1 MASRSGRIPRL
12 WAYLVRPSR
21 RARTAASRITSGVS
35 KSGSPNSRCTTSCP
49 WRSSSCARSNTSTA
63 RNGVISS
70 VRFASS
76 AKAWD
81 TGSAGRPPPAPGD
94 AAALGGAHDLAGDG
108 RGDLLV
114 EHARDDVLLVELLA
128 GHHGG
133 DGLGGGDLHLVGD
146 LRRTAVE
153 QAAEEPRE
161 AEHVVDLVGVV
172 G

>member
-21 RARTAASRITSGVS
+21 MARTAASRTTSGVS

-76 AKAWD
+76 ANARD
-81 TGSAGRPPPAPGD
+81 TGSARLPAPAPGE
-94 AAALGGAHDLAGDG
+94 AAALGGAHDLPGDG
-108 RGDLLV
+108 GGDLLV
-114 EHARDDVLLVELLA
+114 EHAGDDVLLVELLA
-128 GHHGG
+128 AHHGR
-133 DGLGGGDLHLVGD
+133 DGLGGGDLHLVGN
-146 LRRTAVE
+146 LRGAAVE
-153 QAAEEPRE
+153 ESSEEPGE
-161 AEHVVDLVGVV
+161 AEHVVDL
-172 G
+172 